1 MCFPLF
7 FEPDDYRVIQAQ
19 LDGEAVS
26 SSLMHRLFRAFLDQ
40 TQARLEEIRI
50 AKVEEDTVY
59 AELVFAL
66 GSEKIQLDAPIS
78 NSTDGADIFA
88 LALRFQSP
96 IYVSQK
102 SLNADVQPMVPMD
115 RQTKHVVDLAR
126 EEAVRLGHCYLGTE
140 HLLLGMIKDSEGK
153 AAQIMIH
160 WGSKLEGIKKSVE
173 DFVGPTDVVGV
184 GAHQAALGHIGGSEL
199 VDVVSQGEFA

>member
-1 MCFPLF
+1 
-7 FEPDDYRVIQAQ
+7 
-19 LDGEAVS
+19 
-26 SSLMHRLFRAFLDQ
+26 MHRLFRAFLDQ

-50 AKVEEDTVY
+50 AKVEEDTIY

-78 NSTDGADIFA
+78 NCTDGADIFA

-140 HLLLGMIKDSEGK
+140 HVLLGMIKDSEIGFDD
-153 AAQIMIH
+153 
-160 WGSKLEGIKKSVE
+160 G
-173 DFVGPTDVVGV
+173 VGV
-184 GAHQAALGHIGGSEL
+184 AFGQRGQARQLFFDLASRLPFCRSWRP
-199 VDVVSQGEFA
+199 